1 MGVRR
6 KGGGRAPGV
15 RRQRGTDLGYL
26 QLIPLVRAR
35 NVISKRLRANELMV
49 RARRRDDIAVP
60 GDLPREAG
68 DGAGH
73 YITADELRRPWEG
86 RWLWRVALLTPP

>member
-6 KGGGRAPGV
+6 KGEGRAPGV
-15 RRQRGTDLGYL
+15 RRQRGPALGYL
-26 QLIPLVRAR
+26 PLCPLGRAR
-35 NVISKRLRANELMV
+35 KGLRPRLRANELMV